1 MKEKVYILT
10 LGCPKNE
17 ADMDV
22 LKGLFVNKG
31 YVLTDNP
38 IEADY
43 SIIDTCGFIEPA
55 KEESINEIFN
65 LVSLKKD
72 NPNMKI
78 IPIGCLVERYYEE
91 LKKELVEV
99 DGLIGVV
106 PPEKIVEA
114 IENKNYYFK
123 LPKPYD
129 VYKCDYRVV
138 PNKSYAYIKIA
149 DGCNRKCAFCSIP
162 YFKGDPVSREIDDIK
177 SEAEFLIKKGIKEIV
192 LVSQDNTLYGVDLYK
207 KQALPELLKE
217 LNSIDGEFWIR
228 VLYLHPDF
236 INDEIIESINSL
248 DKVVKYYDIPMQHG
262 SDKILS
268 SMGRIRKTDQLKQ
281 IISKIRK
288 NPDAIIRTTMIVGF
302 PGETDEEFEKLLS
315 FVDEVE
321 FDRLGAFTY
330 FDEEGTPSYLLPNK
344 VDEKEKEKRLEE
356 LMELQKEI
364 SLEKLER
371 FIGKNFK
378 VLVEE
383 EENDI
388 YIGRAYT
395 DAPEIDGNIFF
406 KANKDLNI
414 GSFVN
419 VKITNTSEYDMEGIL
434 E

>member
-1 MKEKVYILT
+1 MKEKVHILT

-22 LKGLFVNKG
+22 LKGIFIEKG
-31 YVLTDNP
+31 YELTDNP
-38 IEADY
+38 EESDIA
-43 SIIDTCGFIEPA
+43 IIDTCGFIEPA

-65 LVSLKKD
+65 FVALREN

-78 IPIGCLVERYYEE
+78 IPIGCLVERYYDD
-91 LKKELVEV
+91 LKKELTEI

-106 PPEKIVEA
+106 PPAKIVEA

-123 LPKPYD
+123 LEKPYD

-138 PNKSYAYIKIA
+138 PNKPYAYIKIA

-162 YFKGDPVSREIDDIK
+162 YFKGDPVSREIEDIK
-177 SEAEFLIKKGIKEIV
+177 KEAEFLVRNGIKEIV

-217 LNSIDGEFWIR
+217 INSIEGDFWIR
-228 VLYLHPDF
+228 VMYLHPDF
-236 INDEIIESINSL
+236 INDEIIDAINNL
-248 DKVVKYYDIPMQHG
+248 DKVVKYFDIPMQHG
-262 SDKILS
+262 SDNVLS
-268 SMGRIRKTDQLKQ
+268 LMGRVRKTNQLKE
-281 IISKIRK
+281 IIEKIRK
-288 NPDAIIRTTMIVGF
+288 NKDAIIRTTIIVGF
-302 PGETDEEFEKLLS
+302 PGETNKDFEELLD
-315 FVDEVE
+315 FVDEIE

-344 VDEKEKEKRLEE
+344 VDEKTKEKRLEE

-364 SLEKLER
+364 SYEKLER
-371 FIGKNFK
+371 FIGKELK

-383 EENDI
+383 FDNSV

-395 DAPEIDGNIFF
+395 DAPEIDGNVFF
-406 KANKDLNI
+406 KSSRDLEI
-414 GSFVN
+414 GEFVN
-419 VKITNTSEYDMEGIL
+419 VKIINSSEYDLEGVV